1 MVPHGEFPYN
11 SLYTTPDSNTS
22 YFSNLTRFKIND
34 SGECIIAMNLNRGNV
49 SPDYTHYVF
58 YTSDYGENLQ
68 IITANNVGLTAYAL
82 FGCDEQMT
90 KMVYMTA
97 STNLYSITAPFSTST
112 PTLVSSDFFLI
123 IEILLCR
130 GDGLHLSF
138 QEWLVVFR
146 QYTYLNIRVRRGF
159 IKNCVGPRD

>member
-1 MVPHGEFPYN
+1 MGSSRITHCTQ
-11 SLYTTPDSNTS
+11 LHSNTS

-34 SGECIIAMNLNRGNV
+34 SGECIIAMNLNRNV
-49 SPDYTHYVF
+49 SQIIHYVF

-112 PTLVSSDFFLI
+112 PTLVVLFNYRDIVMSG
-123 IEILLCR
+123 R
-130 GDGLHLSF
+130 
-138 QEWLVVFR
+138 
-146 QYTYLNIRVRRGF
+146 RVYIYHF
-159 IKNCVGPRD
+159 KNG